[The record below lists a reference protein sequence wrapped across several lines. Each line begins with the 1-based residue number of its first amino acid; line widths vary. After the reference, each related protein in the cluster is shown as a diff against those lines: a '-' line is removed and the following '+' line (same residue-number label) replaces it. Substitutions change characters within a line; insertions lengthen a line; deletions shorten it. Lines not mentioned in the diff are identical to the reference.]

1 MSRTAELPEGRN
13 HAVKLPVSSI
23 LVSTAFTEGKSLA
36 GTSIQKQFKQLTK
49 AKLAD
54 KRSKGL
60 CLTCDQKFT
69 TGHSSVAG
77 FTNNHT
83 MRLRGLLGGEEI
95 VVLID
100 SGASSNII
108 SAHLVKKLGIQVT
121 DTAPF
126 SSILAN
132 GEIVRNQGIC
142 KGVIISFPELQVVE
156 DFEHVKM
163 GSASCQDVT
172 LGIKWLK
179 TLGDVMVNWQLRTM
193 TFGSD
198 TGKVTLKG
206 DPGFTNNHLMRL
218 KGILGEEEIVVLID
232 SGTSNNVISANLVE
246 RLGIMVTD
254 TAPFS
259 SILANGETVTNQGI
273 CKGVIISFPELQVV
287 EDFKHFKMG

>member
-23 LVSTAFTEGKSLA
+23 LVSTALTEGESLA
-36 GTSIQKQFKQLTK
+36 GSSIQKQFKHLTK

-69 TGHSSVAG
+69 TGHRCNFADMAKVSLSSVAG

-83 MRLRGLLGGEEI
+83 MRLRGLLGGKEI
-95 VVLID
+95 VMLID

-156 DFEHVKM
+156 DFEHGLILYKQTIKEAFGHLIKK
-163 GSASCQDVT
+163 GST
-172 LGIKWLK
+172 LYKRKLTEAFGTLIKK
-179 TLGDVMVNWQLRTM
+179 
-193 TFGSD
+193 GS
-198 TGKVTLKG
+198 TGKAKMVEGERRIVATQDQILQ
-206 DPGFTNNHLMRL
+206 PNINH
-218 KGILGEEEIVVLID
+218 
-232 SGTSNNVISANLVE
+232 
-246 RLGIMVTD
+246 
-254 TAPFS
+254 
-259 SILANGETVTNQGI
+259 
-273 CKGVIISFPELQVV
+273 
-287 EDFKHFKMG
+287 